1 MLASFIKSINETLD
15 NPSLTQGNFFI
26 REEYHFKG
34 VKLCIS
40 RTSLRYFLV

>member
-1 MLASFIKSINETLD
+1 MRPY
-15 NPSLTQGNFFI
+15 NPSRTQGDFFFI